1 MDLWRSAPTPTVF
14 RRWPQI
20 FFLRQAPK
28 GRKLEGYQVEKK
40 SEAAQTKPK
49 KLIRRTCPRDHGSDG
64 SGLKWHA
71 PPCSES
77 AAQKKSFEPLP
88 PLPWSLGPQ
97 RRGLHLLSCTLRARR
112 SVPLWTATITSM
124 ATRACAYD
132 ELPSFNLRCFAFL
145 LCLLAF

>member
-77 AAQKKSFEPLP
+77 AAQKKTFR
-88 PLPWSLGPQ
+88 PQ
-97 RRGLHLLSCTLRARR
+97 RRGLQRSPSGDPEEESPIPELLRHPICVQA
-112 SVPLWTATITSM
+112 SV
-124 ATRACAYD
+124 
-132 ELPSFNLRCFAFL
+132 
-145 LCLLAF
+145 